1 MPANDMF
8 SPSITRLDIE
18 VHDLTV
24 HGDPGFNFWFRQ
36 YREDGSCRTLA
47 VARLSGLEVDFS
59 QTLVQEAFGAWM
71 FGEEGDVARAVAG
84 VKKQARRHA
93 RLHERPLFH

>member
-24 HGDPGFNFWFRQ
+24 HGDPGFNYWFRQ
-36 YREDGSCRTLA
+36 YREDGSCTTLA
-47 VARLSGLEVDFS
+47 TCRLTGLEVDFCS
-59 QTLVQEAFGAWM
+59 TLVAEAHSAWM
-71 FGEEGDVARAVAG
+71 YGEAGDVQKAVRS
-84 VKKQARRHA
+84 VKKQARAHA
-93 RLHERPLFH
+93 RLHERGLFY